1 MNDPGVHDVPERPV
15 SRSPLSR
22 ALSRRGLLAGGL
34 TAGLGLA
41 ATPSARAEV
50 AVPAGPHGGGNG
62 TGGAV
67 RTGFEVLAAGH
78 YAALRGERVGL
89 LSNPTGVTRDL
100 RHEADVL
107 HAAAGVDL
115 AAVFGPEHGFRGSAQ
130 AGGSEGS
137 SQDPRTGLPVYDLFG
152 ANVDKIAGFF
162 TQSGVDTV
170 IFDIQDV
177 GARFYTYIWTMYDAM
192 RAAARTGRRFVVLD
206 RPHPT
211 GGTAATGP
219 VLHPEYASGVGKQA
233 ISQAHGMT
241 AGELARLFNG
251 EFLPGDAGAP
261 ADLTVI
267 PMRGWRRGMSY
278 ERTGL
283 PWVLPSPNM
292 PTVDTAVGY
301 PGLCLFEAVNLSE
314 GRGTTRPFEI
324 VGAPY
329 ADWHWADA
337 LTGLGLP
344 GAAFREAYFA
354 PTFSKWTGQNCAGV
368 QLQVTDRNAF
378 DPIRTAIAMIV
389 TARRLYPANFAWRES
404 TPPFWIDTL
413 TGSDQVRTAID
424 AGKDADEVVA
434 GWQAELARFRATR
447 ARYLLYH

>member
-1 MNDPGVHDVPERPV
+1 V
-15 SRSPLSR
+15 
-22 ALSRRGLLAGGL
+22 LAGGL
-34 TAGLGLA
+34 TAGLGAVTGLA
-41 ATPSARAEV
+41 APTSASADT
-50 AVPAGPHGGGNG
+50 APAATGAGPK
-62 TGGAV
+62 TGAGAGSAV
-67 RTGFEVLAAGH
+67 RTGFEVLAAGG

-107 HAAAGVDL
+107 HAAADVAGVDL

-137 SQDPRTGLPVYDLFG
+137 YQDPRTGLPVYDLFG
-152 ANVDKIAGFF
+152 ASVDKVAGFF
-162 TQSGVDTV
+162 TQAGLDTV
-170 IFDIQDV
+170 VFDIQDV

-211 GGTAATGP
+211 GGTVAAGP
-219 VLHPEYASGVGKQA
+219 VLHPEYASGVGKLPICQ
-233 ISQAHGMT
+233 QYGMT
-241 AGELARLFNG
+241 VGELARLFNA
-251 EFLPGDAGAP
+251 EFVP
-261 ADLTVI
+261 AAEGRPAELTVI
-267 PMRGWRRGMSY
+267 AMRGWRRGLSY

-283 PWVLPSPNM
+283 PWVPPSPNM
-292 PTVDTAVGY
+292 PTVDTAAVY

-344 GAAFREAYFA
+344 GAGFREAYFA

-368 QLQVTDRNAF
+368 QLLVTDRAAF

-389 TARRLYPANFAWRES
+389 TARRRYPAEFAWRES
-404 TPPFWIDTL
+404 APPYWIDTL
-413 TGSDQVRTAID
+413 TGSDQVRKAID
-424 AGKDADEVVA
+424 AGADAAAVVA

-447 ARYLLYH
+447 NRYLLYH

>member
-1 MNDPGVHDVPERPV
+1 MTNPSKP
-15 SRSPLSR
+15 
-22 ALSRRGLLAGGL
+22 SRRGVVAGGL
-34 TAGLGLA
+34 TAGLGMVTGLVAPASA
-41 ATPSARAEV
+41 ASAGTAPATATAAGAGRGARRA
-50 AVPAGPHGGGNG
+50 
-62 TGGAV
+62 AV
-67 RTGFEVLAAGH
+67 RTGFEVLAAGD
-78 YAALRGERVGL
+78 YAALRGERAGL

-130 AGGSEGS
+130 AGGAAGS

-152 ANVDKIAGFF
+152 ASVDKIAGFF
-162 TQSGVDTV
+162 TQAGIDTV
-170 IFDIQDV
+170 VFDIQDV

-211 GGTAATGP
+211 GGNMAAGP
-219 VLHPEYASGVGKQA
+219 VLHPEYASGVGKLPICQ
-233 ISQAHGMT
+233 QHGMT
-241 AGELARLFNG
+241 VGELARLFNA
-251 EFLPGDAGAP
+251 EFLPAAEGGSAE
-261 ADLTVI
+261 LTVI

-283 PWVLPSPNM
+283 PWVPPSPTM
-292 PTVDTAVGY
+292 PTVDTAVVY

-337 LTGLGLP
+337 LTELGLP
-344 GAAFREAYFA
+344 GVRFREAYFA
-354 PTFSKWTGQNCAGV
+354 PTFSKWVGQNCAGV
-368 QLQVTDRNAF
+368 QLVVTDRDAF

-389 TARRLYPANFAWRES
+389 TARRLYPAGFAWRENA
-404 TPPFWIDTL
+404 PPYWIDTL

-424 AGKDADEVVA
+424 AGADTAAVVA

-447 ARYLLYH
+447 DRYLLYH

>member
-1 MNDPGVHDVPERPV
+1 MTNVRGPTGGPTGGPT
-15 SRSPLSR
+15 
-22 ALSRRGLLAGGL
+22 RRGVLAGGL
-34 TAGLGLA
+34 TAGLGTVTGLA
-41 ATPSARAEV
+41 APASAATTYTDTDTDTGTADATGAGRA
-50 AVPAGPHGGGNG
+50 A
-62 TGGAV
+62 AV
-67 RTGFEVLAAGH
+67 RTGFEVLAADG
-78 YAALRGERVGL
+78 YAALRGRRIGL

-100 RHEADVL
+100 RHEADAL
-107 HAAAGVDL
+107 HTAAGVDL
-115 AAVFGPEHGFRGSAQ
+115 VAVFGPEHGFRGSAQ

-137 SQDPRTGLPVYDLFG
+137 YQDPRTGLPVYDLYG
-152 ANVDKIAGFF
+152 ASVDKIAGFF
-162 TQSGVDTV
+162 TRAGLDTV
-170 IFDIQDV
+170 VFDIQDV

-192 RAAARTGRRFVVLD
+192 RAAARTGRRFIVLD

-211 GGTAATGP
+211 GGTTAAGP
-219 VLHPEYASGVGKQA
+219 VLHPEYASGVGKLPICQ
-233 ISQAHGMT
+233 QHGMT
-241 AGELARLFNG
+241 VGELARLFNA
-251 EFLPGDAGAP
+251 EFLPAAEGRP
-261 ADLTVI
+261 AALTVI

-278 ERTGL
+278 EQTGL
-283 PWVLPSPNM
+283 PWVPPSPNM
-292 PTVDTAVGY
+292 PTVDTAAVY

-354 PTFSKWTGQNCAGV
+354 PTFSKWVGQNCAGV
-368 QLQVTDRNAF
+368 QLFVTDRHAF

-389 TARRLYPANFAWRES
+389 TARRLYPAGFAWRDGA
-404 TPPFWIDTL
+404 PPYWIDTL

-424 AGKDADEVVA
+424 AGADTAAVVA

-447 ARYLLYH
+447 DRYLLYH